1 MHMSRVGP
9 TLVTIGLS
17 LLGGCSLP
25 YLTAPVA
32 PLRERP
38 VVVATATPSAG
49 QVVVTDAY
57 EQHEIAFVPPTN
69 DNAAAQSLA
78 IDLAVRPLGVFI
90 VVAAEVHNTGSA
102 PLDLAATDLVLTD
115 ADGGSYT
122 RVPAA
127 ELVLALLDTP
137 SLPSR
142 PVPPGSRAAGLV
154 VFDADPAYVSPLR
167 LLAQVP
173 GGETLS
179 SAPFTPEAR

>member
-1 MHMSRVGP
+1 MHTLRVFL

-17 LLGGCSLP
+17 LLAGCSLP
-25 YLTAPVA
+25 SLVTPVT

-57 EQHEIAFVPPTN
+57 EQHEVAFASATAG
-69 DNAAAQSLA
+69 DSTARSLDL
-78 IDLAVRPLGVFI
+78 DLAVRPLGVFI
-90 VVAAEVHNTGSA
+90 VVVAEIHNTGSA
-102 PLDLAATDLVLTD
+102 SLDLAATDLILTD
-115 ADGGSYT
+115 ADGGRYT

-127 ELVLALLDTP
+127 ELVLALIDTP

-154 VFDADPAYVSPLR
+154 VFDVTPAYVPPLR

-173 GGETLS
+173 GSDTLS
-179 SAPFTPEAR
+179 SAPFTLEAR